1 MAKHL
6 RQGNSNCRSSEEEA
20 HLVPV
25 KTGETASSEPARQGQ
40 ILLSLGLRS
49 CLNHLTESLL
59 RFTDGEADGQVRW
72 LTRGYP
78 ASKRMSWDLKPD
90 LGPTSELGGAL
101 GWPRRRRRRR
111 RRRRV

>member
-6 RQGNSNCRSSEEEA
+6 RQGNSKCRSSEEEA
-20 HLVPV
+20 RLVPV
-25 KTGETASSEPARQGQ
+25 KTGEVASSEPAHQGQ
-40 ILLSLGLRS
+40 ILPSLEFHS

-59 RFTDGEADGQVRW
+59 RFTDGETDGQVRW

-90 LGPTSELGGAL
+90 LGPTSELSRAL

-111 RRRRV
+111 RV